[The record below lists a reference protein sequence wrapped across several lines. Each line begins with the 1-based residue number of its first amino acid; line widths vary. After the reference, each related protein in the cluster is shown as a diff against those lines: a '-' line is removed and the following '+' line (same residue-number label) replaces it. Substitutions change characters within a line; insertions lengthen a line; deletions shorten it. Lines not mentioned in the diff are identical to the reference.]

1 MLLFDVLGD
10 HSLNGSICPLSRI
23 LLRSVGRGILDLHFG
38 LFAESLKGP
47 TCKLVPVVTN
57 ENARNPEM
65 VQYPLSK
72 GFLEMG

>member
-57 ENARNPEM
+57 ENAGHP
-65 VQYPLSK
+65 VWLS
-72 GFLEMG
+72 F